1 MKNYF
6 TNIDL
11 VNGTFVGT
19 VYDASNNAE
28 VYKTPFYGNQDHALQ
43 DINNFLQNTNN
54 EIDDIVP
61 TTNTVQYI
69 TMPTRRCC
77 GG

>member
-6 TNIDL
+6 SSINL
-11 VNGTFVGT
+11 VHGTFVGT

-28 VYKTPFYGNQDHALQ
+28 VYKTPSYGNENQALQ
-43 DINNFLQNTNN
+43 DINNFLQSSSNS
-54 EIDDIVP
+54 IDELVP
-61 TTNTVQYI
+61 TTNTIQYI
-69 TMPTRRCC
+69 TVPSRSCC